1 MYTVVIEVHIYP
13 YDKALRLFIY
23 ISYVYVYMLNIAGQ
37 TAGWL
42 KSLRNPM
49 DGHPLPTIP
58 RLNKSFLIPH
68 ETLDTVASVLY
79 FAN

>member
-1 MYTVVIEVHIYP
+1 MIKLFAYLYIYRMYVCI
-13 YDKALRLFIY
+13 
-23 ISYVYVYMLNIAGQ
+23 YMLTIAGL